1 METFDIIL
9 GALLSIVIFLLGY
22 SAVGVFTGKK
32 RIDELDNFIEVTDN
46 RVTDIDREVSYRIDQ
61 EVNNLNTYIRGI
73 EKDIINDI
81 ENLEKDLYAQLD
93 SRLDKLENKFKNQ
106 ISSGVEVKEALL
118 EIQVLKNKLDEFIG
132 TYQNQ

>member
-9 GALLSIVIFLLGY
+9 GAFLSIGIFLLGY

-32 RIDELDNFIEVTDN
+32 RIDELDNYIEVTDN
-46 RVTDIDREVSYRIDQ
+46 RVTELEREVSYRIDQ
-61 EVNNLNTYIRGI
+61 EVNNLNTYIRDT
-73 EKDIINDI
+73 ER
-81 ENLEKDLYAQLD
+81 DLYSQMD

-106 ISSGVEVKEALL
+106 ISSGVEVKEALM